1 MTVLIKVIERN
12 ALQSPATGAMGA
24 DFCGDVGLKAA
35 DRFFFSVMLPPGP
48 FFKFVSKEERRLAP
62 GLRPLL
68 LNARAAAFKPNC
80 SIPFILEREQKSG
93 YLLEYLF
100 CIVPR
105 HTKGA
110 LLCKKEPF
118 RREKQ

>member
-1 MTVLIKVIERN
+1 MTGLIKVVERN
-12 ALQSPATGAMGA
+12 ALQSHAAGAMGA
-24 DFCGDVGLKAA
+24 DFCADVGVKAA
-35 DRFFFSVMLPPGP
+35 ERFSVMLPPRP
-48 FFKFVSKEERRLAP
+48 FLKFVSKEERRLAP
-62 GLRPLL
+62 GLHPLL